1 MSYDFE
7 KYNDGE
13 PFDFRQEKWMEEAEK
28 DGIKCAKDK
37 LTLKELGIEKIS
49 KETLAKNVEL
59 LKSLDKEFIYWV
71 SSEQQLLDAGIDKD
85 FLAWAE
91 YNNFIGWWKNKQKFF
106 INMSELIDI
115 CRTSAIVTN

>member
-28 DGIKCAKDK
+28 YGIKCAKDK
-37 LTLKELGIEKIS
+37 LTLRELGIEKIS

-71 SSEQQLLDAGIDKD
+71 GSEQQLLDAGVDKE
-85 FLAWAE
+85 FIAWAE
-91 YNNFIGWWKNKQKFF
+91 YNNLIGWWKNKQKFF
-106 INMSELIDI
+106 INMSTLISMKEFSETI
-115 CRTSAIVTN
+115 E

>member
-7 KYNDGE
+7 KYNDE
-13 PFDFRQEKWMEEAEK
+13 KPFDLRQEKWMEEAEK

-49 KETLAKNVEL
+49 KETLVKNVEL

-71 SSEQQLLDAGIDKD
+71 SSEQQLLDAGIDKE

-91 YNNFIGWWKNKQKFF
+91 YNNLIGWWKRKQKFF

-115 CRTSAIVTN
+115 CRTSSIVTN

>member
-37 LTLKELGIEKIS
+37 LTLRELGIEKIS

-59 LKSLDKEFIYWV
+59 LKSLDKEFIYWI
-71 SSEQQLLDAGIDKD
+71 SSEQQLLDIGIDKE
-85 FLAWAE
+85 FIAWSE
-91 YNNFIGWWKNKQKFF
+91 YNNIIGWWKRKQKFF
-106 INMSELIDI
+106 INMGELIDI

>member
-37 LTLKELGIEKIS
+37 LTLRELGIEKIS

-71 SSEQQLLDAGIDKD
+71 GSEQQLLDAGIDKD

-91 YNNFIGWWKNKQKFF
+91 YHDVVG
-106 INMSELIDI
+106 
-115 CRTSAIVTN
+115 

>member
-13 PFDFRQEKWMEEAEK
+13 PFDFRQEKWMEEAVK

-49 KETLAKNVEL
+49 WKVFVKNRDI
-59 LKSLDKEFIYWV
+59 LDEQEKDFLYWI
-71 SSEQQLLDAGIDKD
+71 SSEQQLLDIGIDKD

-106 INMSELIDI
+106 INMGELITLCKNSEMFTD
-115 CRTSAIVTN
+115 

>member
-37 LTLKELGIEKIS
+37 LTLIELGIEKIS
-49 KETLAKNVEL
+49 KETLSKNVEL

-71 SSEQQLLDAGIDKD
+71 GSEQQLLDAGVDKE
-85 FLAWAE
+85 FIAWAE
-91 YNNFIGWWKNKQKFF
+91 YNNLIGWWKRKQKFF

>member
-37 LTLKELGIEKIS
+37 LTLIELGIEKIS
-49 KETLAKNVEL
+49 KETLDKNVEI

-71 SSEQQLLDAGIDKD
+71 GSEQQLLDAGVDKE
-85 FLAWAE
+85 FIAWAE
-91 YNNFIGWWKNKQKFF
+91 YNNLIGWWKRKQKFF

>member
-37 LTLKELGIEKIS
+37 LTLRELEIEKIS

-71 SSEQQLLDAGIDKD
+71 GSEQQLLDAGVDKE
-85 FLAWAE
+85 FIAWAE
-91 YNNFIGWWKNKQKFF
+91 YNNLIGWWKNKQKFF
-106 INMSELIDI
+106 INMSTLISMKEFSEI
-115 CRTSAIVTN
+115 IE

>member
-13 PFDFRQEKWMEEAEK
+13 PFDFRQEKWMEEAVK

-49 KETLAKNVEL
+49 KDTLAKNVEL
-59 LKSLDKEFIYWV
+59 LKSLDKEFIYWI
-71 SSEQQLLDAGIDKD
+71 SSEQQLLDAGIDKE

-91 YNNFIGWWKNKQKFF
+91 YHDVVGWWKKKQKFF
-106 INMSELIDI
+106 INMDTLISMKEFSEII
-115 CRTSAIVTN
+115 E

>member
-13 PFDFRQEKWMEEAEK
+13 PFDFRQEKWMEEAVK

-37 LTLKELGIEKIS
+37 LTLRELGIEKIS
-49 KETLAKNVEL
+49 KETFDKNVEL
-59 LKSLDKEFIYWV
+59 LKSLDKEFIYYWV

-106 INMSELIDI
+106 INMSTLISMKEFSDI
-115 CRTSAIVTN
+115 IE

>member
-28 DGIKCAKDK
+28 NGIKCAKDK
-37 LTLKELGIEKIS
+37 LTLRELGIEKIS

-59 LKSLDKEFIYWV
+59 LKSLGKEFIYWV
-71 SSEQQLLDAGIDKD
+71 GSEQQLLDAGVDRD

-91 YNNFIGWWKNKQKFF
+91 YHDVVAWWKNKQKFF
-106 INMSELIDI
+106 INMYKLTSMKEFSEII
-115 CRTSAIVTN
+115 E

>member
-13 PFDFRQEKWMEEAEK
+13 PFDFRQEKWMEEAVK

-37 LTLKELGIEKIS
+37 LTLRELGIEKIS

-71 SSEQQLLDAGIDKD
+71 SSEQQLLDAGIDED

-106 INMSELIDI
+106 INMGAIITLCNNSELI
-115 CRTSAIVTN
+115 TN

>member
-13 PFDFRQEKWMEEAEK
+13 PFDFRQEKWMEEAVK

-91 YNNFIGWWKNKQKFF
+91 YNNFIGWWKRKQKFF

-115 CRTSAIVTN
+115 CRTSEIVTN

>member
-37 LTLKELGIEKIS
+37 LTLRELGIEKIS

-71 SSEQQLLDAGIDKD
+71 GSEQQLLDAGVDKE
-85 FLAWAE
+85 FIAWAE
-91 YNNFIGWWKNKQKFF
+91 YNNLIGWWKNKQKFF